1 MNPQEKAKFASF
13 FKKST
18 DKTNSSWNSKKIL
31 QKITN
36 ARKLQRNIV
45 SNSET
50 QKPTSEGQRRFRAVV
65 HVTKAAVYRAPN
77 LLAINLDTPR
87 VKPEIKTTV
96 MTTKL
101 KPNILQGVID
111 KKLEFD
117 ADIPS
122 VNAICC
128 DEKNS
133 VWVGCWNRSPVRSLT
148 CHDKIE
154 PKEQYD
160 TPVSDMTV
168 MPSGDILFTKF
179 GDCAIKKLSRKDG
192 TITTFRGC
200 MPLYPEGIHVTRSGN
215 ILVTVVDASN
225 FLVTKTTTRKVVK
238 MNDAGKVIKEI
249 EYGSRGL
256 KFFILPYRVT
266 ENVNGDI
273 CVVNRTGVYLGQ
285 IVVLDKEGNLK
296 FTYDGNP
303 SQHCNDFI
311 PMSIACDNNG
321 CIIVADPSDYAIH
334 ILDKTG
340 ILLQYL
346 NSNKIGIS
354 PPLSVCV
361 DQKGFLWVG
370 CMTEEGKQSYTSK
383 VYALC

>member
-1 MNPQEKAKFASF
+1 MNPQEKTKFASF

-18 DKTNSSWNSKKIL
+18 DKTSSIWNRKKIL

-36 ARKLQRNIV
+36 ARKLQKNKV
-45 SNSET
+45 SNFET
-50 QKPTSEGQRRFRAVV
+50 QKQTREGPSRFRAVV
-65 HVTKAAVYRAPN
+65 HVTKAAVYRAPK
-77 LLAINLDTPR
+77 LLSINLDTPR
-87 VKPEIKTTV
+87 VKPEVKTTET
-96 MTTKL
+96 TTKL
-101 KPNILQGVID
+101 KTNILQGVID
-111 KKLEFD
+111 KKHEYD

-133 VWVGCWNRSPVRSLT
+133 VWIGCWNRSPVRSLA
-148 CHDKIE
+148 CNDKIQS
-154 PKEQYD
+154 KEQYD
-160 TPVSDMTV
+160 MPVSDMTV
-168 MPSGDILFTKF
+168 LSSGDILFTKF

-192 TITTFRGC
+192 TISTFRGC
-200 MPLYPEGIHVTRSGN
+200 MPLFPEGIHVTRSGD

-225 FLVTKTTTRKVVK
+225 FLVTKTTTRKVIK
-238 MNDAGKVIKEI
+238 MNDSGKLIKEI
-249 EYGSRGL
+249 EYGSHGL
-256 KFFILPYRVT
+256 KLFILPYRVT

-303 SQHCNDFI
+303 SQPCSDFI

-321 CIIVADPSDYAIH
+321 CIIVADPSDFAIH

-340 ILLQYL
+340 ILIQYL
-346 NSNKIGIS
+346 NSFKIGIS

-361 DQKGFLWVG
+361 DQKGCLWVG
-370 CMTEEGKQSYTSK
+370 CMIEEGKQSNTSK